1 MARKPKKLFYH
12 IILTNHGKQLRDL
25 YFTHSEALVNKRFN
39 AMLKENK
46 KVVFPMRYNN
56 HEHVMKECNYELII
70 IKGKDEFDN
79 DVQKIRDEYGK
90 FIYYESSDE
99 DWIIYDRA
107 NYDIEET
114 FWVYGYHPRIQRKDF
129 NWIFDTFI
137 EKDAKNKYV
146 FKSVVVYKNKLL
158 IDYNG
163 KLEMVICKNK
173 SDCIRMYNMIEKK
186 SMERKHKNVAFMGD
200 IADSKYKKMWMDR
213 IRELTHWN
221 DKKIERSSTRP

>member
-200 IADSKYKKMWMDR
+200 IADSKYKKMWMDK

>member
-173 SDCIRMYNMIEKK
+173 SDCVRMYNMIEKR
-186 SMERKHKNVAFMGD
+186 SMERNHKNVAFMGD

>member
-25 YFTHSEALVNKRFN
+25 YFTHSEALANKRFN

-173 SDCIRMYNMIEKK
+173 SDCVRMYNMIEKR

>member
-173 SDCIRMYNMIEKK
+173 SDCVRMYNMIEKR

>member
-173 SDCIRMYNMIEKK
+173 SDCIRMYNMIEKR

>member
-46 KVVFPMRYNN
+46 KIVFPMRYNN

-79 DVQKIRDEYGK
+79 NVQKIRDEYGK
-90 FIYYESSDE
+90 FINYESSDE

-137 EKDAKNKYV
+137 EKDAKNKYI

-173 SDCIRMYNMIEKK
+173 SDCVRMYNMIEKK
-186 SMERKHKNVAFMGD
+186 SVEKKHKNIAFMGD
-200 IADSKYKKMWMDR
+200 IADSKYKKMWMDK

-221 DKKIERSSTRP
+221 DKKIERGSTRP

>member
-163 KLEMVICKNK
+163 KFEMVICKNK
-173 SDCIRMYNMIEKK
+173 SDCVRMYNMIEKR

>member
-70 IKGKDEFDN
+70 IKGKNEFDN
-79 DVQKIRDEYGK
+79 NVQKIRDEYGK
-90 FIYYESSDE
+90 FINYESSDE

-173 SDCIRMYNMIEKK
+173 SDCVRMYNMIEKK
-186 SMERKHKNVAFMGD
+186 SIERKHKNVAYMGD

>member
-173 SDCIRMYNMIEKK
+173 SDCIRMYNMIEKR

-213 IRELTHWN
+213 IR
-221 DKKIERSSTRP
+221 

>member
-173 SDCIRMYNMIEKK
+173 SDCVRMYNMIEKR
-186 SMERKHKNVAFMGD
+186 SMERKHKNVAYMGD
-200 IADSKYKKMWMDR
+200 IADSKYKKMWMDK

>member
-90 FIYYESSDE
+90 FIYYESSDD

-137 EKDAKNKYV
+137 EKNAKDKYV

-173 SDCIRMYNMIEKK
+173 SDCVRMYNMIEKK

>member
-25 YFTHSEALVNKRFN
+25 YFTHSEELVNKRFN

-70 IKGKDEFDN
+70 IKGKDEFDSS
-79 DVQKIRDEYGK
+79 VQKIKDEYGK
-90 FIYYESSDE
+90 FINYESSDD

-146 FKSVVVYKNKLL
+146 FKSIVVYKNKLL

-173 SDCIRMYNMIEKK
+173 SDCVRMYNMIEKK
-186 SMERKHKNVAFMGD
+186 SIERKHKNIAFMGD

>member
-70 IKGKDEFDN
+70 IKGKNEFDN
-79 DVQKIRDEYGK
+79 NVQKIRDEYGK
-90 FIYYESSDE
+90 FINYESSDE

-173 SDCIRMYNMIEKK
+173 SDCVRMYNMIEKK
-186 SMERKHKNVAFMGD
+186 SIEKKHKNVAYMGD

-221 DKKIERSSTRP
+221 NKKIERSSTRP

>member
-56 HEHVMKECNYELII
+56 HEHVMKECDYELII

-107 NYDIEET
+107 NYNIEET

-173 SDCIRMYNMIEKK
+173 SDCVRMYNMIEKK

>member
-46 KVVFPMRYNN
+46 KIVFPMRYNN

-79 DVQKIRDEYGK
+79 NVQKIKDEYGK
-90 FIYYESSDE
+90 FINYESSDE

-137 EKDAKNKYV
+137 DKDAKNKYI

-173 SDCIRMYNMIEKK
+173 SDCVRMYNMIEKK
-186 SMERKHKNVAFMGD
+186 SVEKKHKSIAFMGD
-200 IADSKYKKMWMDR
+200 IADSKYKKMWMDK

-221 DKKIERSSTRP
+221 NKKIERSSTRP

>member
-173 SDCIRMYNMIEKK
+173 SDCVRMYNMIEKR

-200 IADSKYKKMWMDR
+200 IADSKDKKMWMDR